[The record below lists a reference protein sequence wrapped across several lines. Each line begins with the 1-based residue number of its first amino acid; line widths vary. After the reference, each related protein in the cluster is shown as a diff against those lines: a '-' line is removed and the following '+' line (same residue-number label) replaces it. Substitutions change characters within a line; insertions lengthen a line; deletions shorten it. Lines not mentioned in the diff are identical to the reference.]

1 MELYSRNQVQ
11 GSDVRLKT
19 TSDLHFNNSGNIS
32 KKEGP
37 ENGSD
42 PFSKVL
48 LNAVDE
54 VNQLQQTSDSMEE
67 KMVLNPEAVDI
78 HEVMIASEKARL
90 SVTYLKS
97 ITEKAIRAYNEI
109 MMIR

>member
-19 TSDLHFNNSGNIS
+19 TSDLHFNDSGKIS
-32 KKEGP
+32 KKEDRD
-37 ENGSD
+37 NNTD

-48 LNAVDE
+48 FNAVDE
-54 VNQLQQTSDSMEE
+54 VNQLQQTSDDMDE
-67 KMVLNPEAVDI
+67 KMTLNPDAVDI